1 MWGLEKEREVWMGMR
16 SRVGRLMKKRSR
28 WQSWNWA
35 GRRTRE
41 ARAMGKKIV
50 FDFDVMRKSWRAG
63 MRLRCIGFYELVQYG
78 WWVSLF
84 YCKLYDCGF
93 TGFEE

>member
-1 MWGLEKEREVWMGMR
+1 MVIMELGRTTDKGSQGDGEKNCFRFRRYAKKLE
-16 SRVGRLMKKRSR
+16 GRD
-28 WQSWNWA
+28 A
-35 GRRTRE
+35 
-41 ARAMGKKIV
+41 
-50 FDFDVMRKSWRAG
+50 
-63 MRLRCIGFYELVQYG
+63 LRCIGFYELVQYG